1 MQLNKTFIS
10 PCLSQSL
17 GGQVSVD
24 EYHIE
29 EVRLRSVVVTGKRRL
44 PVTEGVVEV
53 RYKDSWMQ
61 VCDRGW
67 TPKNSRVICG
77 MMGFPHERKVNKN
90 FYR

>member
-1 MQLNKTFIS
+1 M
-10 PCLSQSL
+10 
-17 GGQVSVD
+17 D

-29 EVRLRSVVVTGKRRL
+29 EVRLRSVVVSGKRRL
-44 PVTEGVVEV
+44 PITEGVVEV
-53 RYKDSWMQ
+53 RYRNSWAQ
-61 VCDRGW
+61 VCDQGW